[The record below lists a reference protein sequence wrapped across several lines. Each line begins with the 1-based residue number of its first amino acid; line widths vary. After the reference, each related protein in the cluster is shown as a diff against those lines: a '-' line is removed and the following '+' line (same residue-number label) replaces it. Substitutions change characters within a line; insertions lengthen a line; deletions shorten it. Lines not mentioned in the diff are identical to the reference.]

1 MAEAVLE
8 VLLENLSSF
17 IQKELGLF
25 LGINQELKRL
35 SSMLSTVRAVLEDA
49 EEKQFS
55 DRAIQNWLQKLKDA
69 VHALDD
75 ILDLCAISASQN
87 KVPSSCF
94 SSFYPKN
101 VLFRHKIARQM
112 KEIRE
117 GLDEIAEERRKFHLC
132 ENVSGVNE
140 VKEWRQTTSIITQ
153 PEVFGREMDKLKMVH
168 FLVEQA
174 SNIDIERDVFGN
186 IMCFKMHDLM
196 HDLAQSVMEE
206 ACHIGDNGSLTV
218 LSRTRHISFI
228 GCNEQLAD
236 LLNSMHK
243 VQHFRTCLFFSP
255 APPYSASELMKFSSL
270 RVLHMGI
277 NMGLAKFPS
286 SVINLKHIRYL
297 NLSHSNF
304 KTLPDSLCSLQYLQ
318 VLNLDDCRALEKLPN
333 RMRYL
338 GAMRHLFLRRC
349 TSLSSMPPNIG
360 QLTCL
365 RTLNIFT
372 IGRKKGF
379 LLDELK
385 QLNLKGELHIKHLE
399 RIRSV
404 MDAEEANLA
413 DKDLHE
419 LLLSWGRN
427 DESEL
432 EQNVEHILEA
442 LKPNLKLKILG
453 IGGYKGVHFPQW
465 MGNPTLDYL
474 CSLYIVDCKNCLQLP
489 PLHKLPSLKG
499 LTLHNINL
507 VQYINDET
515 CDGGVLRGMRS
526 LGYLKI
532 SDLPNLEGLSKEE
545 GVQIFPNLCTFIISE
560 CPKFVLPPLPSVRE
574 LVMKCNGVV
583 LGSIHNLHAL
593 KSLWLYGDF
602 ELTSFPDVR
611 LGDVTS
617 LKELHIFACTNV
629 KILPIALSSLSA
641 LVELH
646 IEKCFELESLPAQ
659 VFQGLHSLQRLKVG
673 WCNKLKFF
681 SDGFQYLS
689 SLKEL
694 MIVSCPEV
702 MVLPETLQFTSS
714 LQSLY
719 LFGLP
724 NLTVLPDWL
733 GSLTCLESLE
743 ISDCPK
749 LKCIPMGLQC
759 ISNLKSLNISA
770 CPELLRR
777 CEVETGEDWQKIAH
791 ILHVNLRR
799 GININP
805 MITPMGFPINLRV
818 EDPFFSKTILEHEH
832 AARTSIVQSFQYCC

>member
-69 VHALDD
+69 AHALDD
-75 ILDLCAISASQN
+75 IVDLCAITASQN

-94 SSFYPKN
+94 SSFYPNN

-112 KEIRE
+112 KEVRE
-117 GLDEIAEERRKFHLC
+117 ALDEIAEERRKFHLC
-132 ENVSGVNE
+132 EKVSGVNE
-140 VKEWRQTTSIITQ
+140 AKEWRQTTSIITQ
-153 PEVFGREMDKLKMVH
+153 PEVFGREMDKLKM
-168 FLVEQA
+168 
-174 SNIDIERDVFGN
+174 
-186 IMCFKMHDLM
+186 
-196 HDLAQSVMEE
+196 
-206 ACHIGDNGSLTV
+206 
-218 LSRTRHISFI
+218 
-228 GCNEQLAD
+228 
-236 LLNSMHK
+236 
-243 VQHFRTCLFFSP
+243 
-255 APPYSASELMKFSSL
+255 
-270 RVLHMGI
+270 
-277 NMGLAKFPS
+277 
-286 SVINLKHIRYL
+286 
-297 NLSHSNF
+297 
-304 KTLPDSLCSLQYLQ
+304 YLQ
-318 VLNLDDCRALEKLPN
+318 VLNLDDCCALEKLTN
-333 RMRYL
+333 HMRCL
-338 GAMRHLFLRRC
+338 GALRHLFLRRC
-349 TSLSSMPPNIG
+349 TSLSSLPPNIG

-385 QLNLKGELHIKHLE
+385 HLNLKGKLHIKHLE

-404 MDAEEANLA
+404 MDAKEVNLA

-432 EQNVEHILEA
+432 QQNVEQILEA
-442 LKPNLKLKILG
+442 LKPNHKLKVLG
-453 IGGYKGVHFPQW
+453 VGGYRVIRFPRW
-465 MGNPTLDYL
+465 MANPTLDNI
-474 CSLYIVDCKNCLQLP
+474 CSLYIVDCKNCFHLP

-507 VQYINDET
+507 LRYINDET
-515 CDGGVLRGMRS
+515 CDGGVLRDMRS
-526 LGYLKI
+526 LEYLVL
-532 SDLPNLEGLSKEE
+532 SDLPNLEGISKENGE
-545 GVQIFPNLCTFIISE
+545 QVFPSLCTLLIAD
-560 CPKFVLPPLPSVRE
+560 CPKLVSPCLPSVRE
-574 LVMKCNGVV
+574 ISIIRYSEVL
-583 LGSIHNLHAL
+583 LGSVCNLHGL
-593 KSLWLYGDF
+593 QSLWLCCAQELSSFRDASLADF
-602 ELTSFPDVR
+602 
-611 LGDVTS
+611 TS
-617 LKELHIFACTNV
+617 LMELHIYSCANV
-629 KILPIALSSLSA
+629 KIFPIELSGIA
-641 LVELH
+641 TLVELH
-646 IEKCFELESLPAQ
+646 IEKCFELESLPEQ
-659 VFQGLHSLQRLKVG
+659 VFQGLRSLQRLKVG

-702 MVLPETLQFTSS
+702 MILPETLQFTSS

-719 LFGLP
+719 LHGLP

-733 GSLTCLESLE
+733 GSLACLESLE
-743 ISDCPK
+743 IYDCPK
-749 LKCIPMGLQC
+749 LKCIPMRFQC
-759 ISNLKSLNISA
+759 ISNLKNLNISV

-777 CEVETGEDWQKIAH
+777 CEVERGEDWQKIAH
-791 ILHVNLRR
+791 IPHVNLRG

-805 MITPMGFPINLRV
+805 MITPVGFPMNLRV
-818 EDPFFSKTILEHEH
+818 EDPFLSKALLEYENHWLNKISGGKLGRLWRKEMERLAKVPPIISNEYFVINLKDAHEFLKCWSTISKLSS
-832 AARTSIVQSFQYCC
+832 AALLTVADMQGKY